1 MEMSI
6 LGPWTVQMDSVFRC
20 ITTPYLYVAQLNFNS
35 WQVHQLTSFSFS
47 RASYLSWRFLN
58 SNCHF
63 SAFMA
68 SDECLL
74 WSSWAC
80 ISESIGTVCVSNYS
94 PYRLNGV
101 PNACTRL
108 RLGITWTSKWEHVS
122 LCLPVSC
129 RCPADCGQHWP
140 CGVLPPARRCAA
152 CTQCCAPPGGA
163 PVCAGLP
170 NPPASSCRSPPALQ
184 AG

>member
-1 MEMSI
+1 
-6 LGPWTVQMDSVFRC
+6 MDSTVFRC
-20 ITTPYLYVAQLNFNS
+20 ITTPYLYVAQYRFINS
-35 WQVHQLTSFSFS
+35 LLSLSAERRTCREDSWTQTATFQ
-47 RASYLSWRFLN
+47 LSWPLM
-58 SNCHF
+58 
-63 SAFMA
+63 SAWCEA
-68 SDECLL
+68 HEPAYQRAL
-74 WSSWAC
+74 
-80 ISESIGTVCVSNYS
+80 EQCVSAIIFHTGWTVFQT
-94 PYRLNGV
+94 R
-101 PNACTRL
+101 AQARL